1 MTFLLGQA
9 APHFGIGLAGNR
21 QLGSRLNPATMF
33 FRNAILPALLFGLR
47 LGALGQAEPPPSAW
61 FAIRV
66 VDAETGRGVPLVEL
80 ETVNHLR
87 FCTDSNGTVAFREP
101 GLMNRQIFF
110 HVRSHGYEYP
120 KDGFGYRG
128 VRLKTAPGTEA
139 VLKIKRLNIAERLYR
154 VTGAGIYRDSRLL
167 GRSAPIEQ
175 PLLNGMVFGSDSVV
189 TAIYR
194 GKLHWFWGDT
204 NRPSYPLGNFHVP
217 FATSQLPGKGGL
229 DPALGI
235 NLTYALGKNGFARE
249 AAKMPG
255 KGPTWIDGLV
265 VLPDENRQS
274 RLLAQYVKIKPPLAV
289 YERGVVQFD
298 DDRQLFAH
306 HVKFSEDAS
315 LYPHGHPFLNRAAD
329 GQEYVYFA
337 GGMPLVRVRAS
348 LASYLDPSQYETY
361 TCLPAGPGSN
371 VQRNP
376 DGSLKFEWRGEQPKL
391 DLQQVNKLI
400 ADKRIN
406 AGESPVHLID
416 IETGKPVLT
425 QHGSVYWNDHRQRW
439 VMVISQSFGS
449 SMLGEIWFAEA
460 ARPEGPWAYARK
472 IVTHD
477 DYSFYNPK
485 QHPYFAKDGGRTL
498 FFEATYTSTFSG
510 NKHPTPL
517 YDYNQIM
524 YRLQLDDPRLNLP
537 VPVYERPGDAG
548 STWSTVR
555 HGNAAPRFFAL
566 PKPAEGTVPI
576 GWDEK
581 TGRLVR
587 LAKAADALFHA
598 AADPAALGRD
608 YLVPLH
614 EWTHANQAQTIYSHD
629 GSPPSDGKWQRS
641 EEPLCHVWPL
651 PRSISP

>member
-1 MTFLLGQA
+1 
-9 APHFGIGLAGNR
+9 
-21 QLGSRLNPATMF
+21 MF
-33 FRNAILPALLFGLR
+33 FRHAILPALL
-47 LGALGQAEPPPSAW
+47 LGPQLCTLGQAEPPPSAL

-87 FCTDSNGTVAFREP
+87 FYTDSNGTVAFREP
-101 GLMNRQIFF
+101 GLMGRQIFF

-120 KDGFGYRG
+120 KDSFGYRG
-128 VRLKTAPGTEA
+128 VRLKTTPGTEA
-139 VLKIKRLNIAERLYR
+139 VLKLKRLNIAERLYR
-154 VTGAGIYRDSRLL
+154 VTGAGIYRDNRLL

-189 TAIYR
+189 TAVYR

-217 FATSQLPGKGGL
+217 FATSLLPGQGGL
-229 DPALGI
+229 DPGLGV
-235 NLTYALGKNGFARE
+235 NLTYAVGKNGFAKE

-265 VLPDENRQS
+265 VLPDKNQRP
-274 RLLAQYVKIKPPLAV
+274 RLLAQYVKIKSPLTV
-289 YERGVVQFD
+289 YERGVVQFND
-298 DDRQLFAH
+298 ERQQFGHRAT
-306 HVKFSEDAS
+306 FSKAVP
-315 LYPHGHPFLNRAAD
+315 LYPHGHPFLHRAAD

-361 TCLPAGPGSN
+361 TFLPAGSGSD

-376 DGSLKFEWRGEQPKL
+376 DGSLKFEWRGGQPKL
-391 DLQQVNKLI
+391 DLKQVNKLI
-400 ADKRIN
+400 AEKRIR

-425 QHGSVYWNDHRQRW
+425 QQGSVYWNDHRQRW
-439 VMVISQSFGS
+439 VMIISQSFGS

-460 ARPEGPWAYARK
+460 SRPEGPWVYARK

-517 YDYNQIM
+517 YDYNQVM
-524 YRLQLDDPRLNLP
+524 YRLELDDPRLNLP

-581 TGRLVR
+581 TGRLVG

-598 AADPAALGRD
+598 AADPAALGMD
-608 YLVPLH
+608 YLLPLH
-614 EWTHANQAQTIYSHD
+614 EWTRANEAQTIYSHD
-629 GSPPSDGKWQRS
+629 DNPPSNGKWKRS
-641 EEPLCHVWPL
+641 VEPLCHVWPL
-651 PRSISP
+651 PRLISP

>member
-1 MTFLLGQA
+1 
-9 APHFGIGLAGNR
+9 
-21 QLGSRLNPATMF
+21 MF
-33 FRNAILPALLFGLR
+33 FRHAILPALLLGLQ
-47 LGALGQAEPPPSAW
+47 LCALGQAELPPSAL

-87 FCTDSNGTVAFREP
+87 FYTDSNGTVAFREP
-101 GLMNRQIFF
+101 GLMGRQIFF

-120 KDGFGYRG
+120 KDSFGYRG
-128 VRLKTAPGTEA
+128 VRLKTTPGTEA
-139 VLKIKRLNIAERLYR
+139 VLKLKRLNIAERLYR
-154 VTGAGIYRDSRLL
+154 VTGAGIYRDNRLL

-189 TAIYR
+189 TAVYR

-217 FATSQLPGKGGL
+217 FATSLLPGQGGL
-229 DPALGI
+229 DPGLGV
-235 NLTYALGKNGFARE
+235 NLTYAVGKNGFAKE

-265 VLPDENRQS
+265 VLPDKNQRP
-274 RLLAQYVKIKPPLAV
+274 RLLAQYVKIKSPLTV
-289 YERGVVQFD
+289 YERGVVQFND
-298 DDRQLFAH
+298 ERQQFGHRAT
-306 HVKFSEDAS
+306 FSKAVP
-315 LYPHGHPFLNRAAD
+315 LYPHGHPFLHRAAD

-361 TCLPAGPGSN
+361 TFLPAGSGSD

-376 DGSLKFEWRGEQPKL
+376 DGSLKFEWRGGQPKL
-391 DLQQVNKLI
+391 DLKQVNKLI
-400 ADKRIN
+400 AEKRIR

-439 VMVISQSFGS
+439 VMIISQSFGS

-460 ARPEGPWAYARK
+460 SRPEGPWVYARK
-472 IVTHD
+472 IVTHN

-524 YRLQLDDPRLNLP
+524 YRLELDDPRLNLP

-566 PKPAEGTVPI
+566 PKPAEGTIPI

-614 EWTHANQAQTIYSHD
+614 GWTRANQAQTIYSHD
-629 GSPPSDGKWQRS
+629 DRPPSDEKWQRS
-641 EEPLCHVWPL
+641 KEPLCHVWPL

>member
-1 MTFLLGQA
+1 
-9 APHFGIGLAGNR
+9 
-21 QLGSRLNPATMF
+21 MF
-33 FRNAILPALLFGLR
+33 FRHAILPALLLGLQ
-47 LGALGQAEPPPSAW
+47 LCALGQAELPPSAL

-87 FCTDSNGTVAFREP
+87 FYTDSNGTVAFREP
-101 GLMNRQIFF
+101 GLMGRQIFF

-120 KDGFGYRG
+120 KDSFGYRG
-128 VRLKTAPGTEA
+128 VRLKTTPGTEA
-139 VLKIKRLNIAERLYR
+139 VLKLKRLNIAERLYR
-154 VTGAGIYRDSRLL
+154 VTGAGIYRDNRLL

-189 TAIYR
+189 TAVYR

-217 FATSQLPGKGGL
+217 FATSLLPGQGGL
-229 DPALGI
+229 DPGLGV
-235 NLTYALGKNGFARE
+235 NLTYAVGKNGFAKE

-265 VLPDENRQS
+265 VLPDKNQRP
-274 RLLAQYVKIKPPLAV
+274 RLLAQYVKIKSPLTV
-289 YERGVVQFD
+289 YERGVVQFND
-298 DDRQLFAH
+298 ERQQFGHRAT
-306 HVKFSEDAS
+306 FSKAVP
-315 LYPHGHPFLNRAAD
+315 LYPHGHPFLHRAAD

-361 TCLPAGPGSN
+361 TFLPAGSGSD

-376 DGSLKFEWRGEQPKL
+376 DGSLKFEWRGGQPKL
-391 DLQQVNKLI
+391 DLKQVNKLI
-400 ADKRIN
+400 AEKRIR

-425 QHGSVYWNDHRQRW
+425 QQGSVYWNDHRQRW
-439 VMVISQSFGS
+439 VMIISQSFGS

-460 ARPEGPWAYARK
+460 SRPEGPWVYARK
-472 IVTHD
+472 IVTHN

-524 YRLQLDDPRLNLP
+524 YRLELDDPRLNLP

-614 EWTHANQAQTIYSHD
+614 GWTRANQAQTIYSHD
-629 GSPPSDGKWQRS
+629 DRPPSDEKWQRS
-641 EEPLCHVWPL
+641 KEPLCHVWPL

>member
-1 MTFLLGQA
+1 MPTRLSILSALLLG
-9 APHFGIGLAGNR
+9 L
-21 QLGSRLNPATMF
+21 QLC
-33 FRNAILPALLFGLR
+33 
-47 LGALGQAEPPPSAW
+47 ALGQAEPPPPSAL

-87 FCTDSNGTVAFREP
+87 FYTDSNGTVAFREP
-101 GLMNRQIFF
+101 GLMDRQIFF

-120 KDGFGYRG
+120 KDDFGYRG
-128 VRLKTAPGTEA
+128 VRLKTTPGTEA
-139 VLKIKRLNIAERLYR
+139 VLKLKRLNIAERLYR

-167 GRSAPIEQ
+167 GRSVPIEQ

-189 TAIYR
+189 TAVYR
-194 GKLHWFWGDT
+194 GRLHWFWGDT

-217 FATSQLPGKGGL
+217 FASSLLPGQGGL
-229 DPALGI
+229 DPGLGV
-235 NLTYALGKNGFARE
+235 NLTYAVGENGFAKE

-274 RLLAQYVKIKPPLAV
+274 RLLAQYVKIKAPLAV
-289 YERGVVQFD
+289 YERGLVQFD
-298 DDRQLFAH
+298 DERQQFGHRATFP
-306 HVKFSEDAS
+306 KDAP

-329 GQEYVYFA
+329 GREYVYFA

-361 TCLPAGPGSN
+361 TFLPAGSGSD

-376 DGSLKFEWRGEQPKL
+376 GGSLKFEWRGGQPKL
-391 DLQQVNKLI
+391 DLKQVNKLI
-400 ADKRIN
+400 AEKRIR
-406 AGESPVHLID
+406 AVD

-472 IVTHD
+472 IVTHN

-498 FFEATYTSTFSG
+498 FFESTYTSSFSG

-537 VPVYERPGDAG
+537 VPVYERPGDAE
-548 STWSTVR
+548 STWSMVR
-555 HGNAAPRFFAL
+555 HGAAAPHFFAL

-576 GWDEK
+576 GWDDA

-587 LAKAADALFHA
+587 LATAADVLFHA
-598 AADPAALGRD
+598 VADPAALGQN

-614 EWTHANQAQTIYSHD
+614 EWTRTSQGQTVYSY
-629 GSPPSDGKWQRS
+629 GTKPPTRGNWQRS
-641 EEPLCHVWPL
+641 AKPLGHVWPL
-651 PRSISP
+651 PAELKITE

>member
-1 MTFLLGQA
+1 
-9 APHFGIGLAGNR
+9 
-21 QLGSRLNPATMF
+21 MF
-33 FRNAILPALLFGLR
+33 FRHAILPALLLGLQ
-47 LGALGQAEPPPSAW
+47 LCALGQAELPPSAL

-87 FCTDSNGTVAFREP
+87 FYTDSNGTVAFREP
-101 GLMNRQIFF
+101 GLMGRQIFF

-120 KDGFGYRG
+120 KDSFGYRG
-128 VRLKTAPGTEA
+128 VRLKTTPGTEA
-139 VLKIKRLNIAERLYR
+139 VLKLKRLNIAERLYR
-154 VTGAGIYRDSRLL
+154 VTGAGIYRDNRLL

-189 TAIYR
+189 TAVYR

-217 FATSQLPGKGGL
+217 FATSLLPGQGGL
-229 DPALGI
+229 DPGLGV
-235 NLTYALGKNGFARE
+235 NLTYAVGKNGFAKE

-265 VLPDENRQS
+265 VLPDKNQRP
-274 RLLAQYVKIKPPLAV
+274 RLLAQYVKIKSPLTV
-289 YERGVVQFD
+289 YERGVVQFND
-298 DDRQLFAH
+298 ERQQFGHRATFPKD
-306 HVKFSEDAS
+306 VP
-315 LYPHGHPFLNRAAD
+315 LYPHGHPFLHRAAD

-361 TCLPAGPGSN
+361 TFLPAGSGSD

-376 DGSLKFEWRGEQPKL
+376 DGSLKFEWRGGQPKL
-391 DLQQVNKLI
+391 DLKQVNKLI
-400 ADKRIN
+400 AEKRIR

-439 VMVISQSFGS
+439 VMIISQSFGS

-460 ARPEGPWAYARK
+460 SRPEGPWVYARK

-517 YDYNQIM
+517 YDYNQVM
-524 YRLQLDDPRLNLP
+524 YRLELDDPRLNLP

-614 EWTHANQAQTIYSHD
+614 GWTRANQAQTIYSHD
-629 GSPPSDGKWQRS
+629 DRPPSDEKWQRS
-641 EEPLCHVWPL
+641 KEPLCHVWPL

>member
-1 MTFLLGQA
+1 
-9 APHFGIGLAGNR
+9 
-21 QLGSRLNPATMF
+21 MF
-33 FRNAILPALLFGLR
+33 FRHAILPALLLGLQ
-47 LGALGQAEPPPSAW
+47 LCALGQAEPPPSAL

-87 FCTDSNGTVAFREP
+87 FYTDSNGTVAFREP
-101 GLMNRQIFF
+101 GLMGRQIFF

-120 KDGFGYRG
+120 KDSFGYRG
-128 VRLKTAPGTEA
+128 VRLKTTPGTEA
-139 VLKIKRLNIAERLYR
+139 VLKLKRLNIAERLYR
-154 VTGAGIYRDSRLL
+154 VTGAGIYRDNRLL

-189 TAIYR
+189 TAVYR

-217 FATSQLPGKGGL
+217 FATSLLPGQGGL
-229 DPALGI
+229 DPGLGV
-235 NLTYALGKNGFARE
+235 NLTYAVGKNGFAKE

-265 VLPDENRQS
+265 VLPDKNQRP
-274 RLLAQYVKIKPPLAV
+274 RLLAQYVKIKSPLTV
-289 YERGVVQFD
+289 YERGVVQFND
-298 DDRQLFAH
+298 ERQQFGHRATFPKA
-306 HVKFSEDAS
+306 VP
-315 LYPHGHPFLNRAAD
+315 LYPHGHPFLHRAAD

-361 TCLPAGPGSN
+361 TFLPAGSGSD

-376 DGSLKFEWRGEQPKL
+376 DGSLKFEWRGGQPKL
-391 DLQQVNKLI
+391 DLKQVNKLI
-400 ADKRIN
+400 AEKRIR

-425 QHGSVYWNDHRQRW
+425 QQGSVYWNDHRQRW
-439 VMVISQSFGS
+439 VMIISQSFGS

-460 ARPEGPWAYARK
+460 SRPEGPWVYARK

-517 YDYNQIM
+517 YDYNQVM
-524 YRLQLDDPRLNLP
+524 YRLELDDPRLNLP

-566 PKPAEGTVPI
+566 PKPAEGTIPI

-614 EWTHANQAQTIYSHD
+614 GWTRANQAQTIYSHD
-629 GSPPSDGKWQRS
+629 DRPPSDEKWQRS
-641 EEPLCHVWPL
+641 KEPLCHVWPL

>member
-1 MTFLLGQA
+1 MLSR
-9 APHFGIGLAGNR
+9 HFI
-21 QLGSRLNPATMF
+21 F
-33 FRNAILPALLFGLR
+33 PALLIGLR

-66 VDAETGRGVPLVEL
+66 VDEETGRGIPLVEL

-87 FCTDSNGTVAFREP
+87 FYTDSNGTAAFHEP
-101 GLMNRQIFF
+101 GLMERQIFF
-110 HVRSHGYEYP
+110 HVHSHGYEYP
-120 KDGFGYRG
+120 KDDFGYRG
-128 VRLKTAPGTEA
+128 VRLKTIPGSEA
-139 VLKIKRLNIAERLYR
+139 VLKLKRLNIAERLYR

-167 GRSAPIEQ
+167 GRSAPIKR
-175 PLLNGMVFGSDSVV
+175 PLLNGLVFGSDSVV
-189 TAIYR
+189 TAVYR

-217 FATSQLPGKGGL
+217 FATSLLPGGGGL
-229 DPALGI
+229 DPGLGV
-235 NLTYALGKNGFARE
+235 NLTYAVGQNGFAKE
-249 AAKMPG
+249 TAKMSG

-274 RLLAQYVKIKPPLAV
+274 RLLAQYVKIKAPLAV

-298 DDRQLFAH
+298 DERQQFGHRAMFP
-306 HVKFSEDAS
+306 KDAP
-315 LYPHGHPFLNRAAD
+315 LYPHGHPFLHRAGD
-329 GQEYVYFA
+329 GHEYVYFA
-337 GGMPLVRVRAS
+337 GGMPLVRVRANV
-348 LASYLDPSQYETY
+348 AGYLDPTQYETY
-361 TCLPAGPGSN
+361 TFLQPGTGSG

-376 DGSLKFEWRGEQPKL
+376 DGSLKFEWRAGQPKM
-391 DLQQVNKLI
+391 DHKQVNKLI
-400 ADKRIN
+400 ADKKIT

-460 ARPEGPWAYARK
+460 ARPEGPWFYARK

-517 YDYNQIM
+517 YDYNQVM

-537 VPVYERPGDAG
+537 VPVYERPGDTG
-548 STWSTVR
+548 STWSTLR
-555 HGNAAPRFFAL
+555 HGNALPQFFGL
-566 PKPAEGTVPI
+566 PKSANGMVAI
-576 GWDEK
+576 GRDEK

-587 LAKAADALFHA
+587 LVKGTDALFHA
-598 AADPAALGRD
+598 AADPVVLGQN
-608 YLVPLH
+608 YLLPLH
-614 EWTHANQAQTIYSHD
+614 EWTRVDQGKTIYFY
-629 GSPPSDGKWQRS
+629 GIEPPAKRKWQRS
-641 EEPLCHVWPL
+641 AEPLGHVWPL
-651 PRSISP
+651 RRSISP

>member
-1 MTFLLGQA
+1 MLSR
-9 APHFGIGLAGNR
+9 HFI
-21 QLGSRLNPATMF
+21 F
-33 FRNAILPALLFGLR
+33 PALLIGLR

-66 VDAETGRGVPLVEL
+66 VDEETGRGIPLVEF

-87 FCTDSNGTVAFREP
+87 FYTDSNGTAAFHEP
-101 GLMNRQIFF
+101 GLMERQIFF
-110 HVRSHGYEYP
+110 HVHSHGYEYP
-120 KDGFGYRG
+120 KDDFGYRG
-128 VRLKTAPGTEA
+128 VRLKTTPGSEA
-139 VLKIKRLNIAERLYR
+139 VLKLKRLNIAERLYR

-167 GRSAPIEQ
+167 GRSAPIKR
-175 PLLNGMVFGSDSVV
+175 PLLNGLVFGSDSVV
-189 TAIYR
+189 TAVYR

-217 FATSQLPGKGGL
+217 FATSLLPGGGGL
-229 DPALGI
+229 DPGLGV
-235 NLTYALGKNGFARE
+235 NLTYAVGQNGFAKE
-249 AAKMPG
+249 TAKMPG

-274 RLLAQYVKIKPPLAV
+274 RLLAQYVKIKAPLAV

-298 DDRQLFAH
+298 DERQQFGHRAMFP
-306 HVKFSEDAS
+306 KDAP
-315 LYPHGHPFLNRAAD
+315 LYPHGHPFLHRAGD
-329 GQEYVYFA
+329 GHEYVYFA
-337 GGMPLVRVRAS
+337 GGMPLVRVRANV
-348 LASYLDPSQYETY
+348 AGYLDPTQYETY
-361 TCLPAGPGSN
+361 TFLQPGTGSG

-376 DGSLKFEWRGEQPKL
+376 DGSLKFEWRAGQPKM
-391 DLQQVNKLI
+391 DHKQVNKLI
-400 ADKRIN
+400 ADKKIT

-460 ARPEGPWAYARK
+460 ARPEGPWFYARK

-517 YDYNQIM
+517 YDYNQVM

-537 VPVYERPGDAG
+537 VPVYERPGDTG
-548 STWSTVR
+548 STWSTLR
-555 HGNAAPRFFAL
+555 HGNALPQFFGL
-566 PKPAEGTVPI
+566 PKSANGMVAI
-576 GWDEK
+576 GREEK

-587 LAKAADALFHA
+587 SVKGTDALFHA
-598 AADPAALGRD
+598 AADPVVLGQN
-608 YLVPLH
+608 YLLPLH
-614 EWTHANQAQTIYSHD
+614 EWTRVDQGKTIYFY
-629 GSPPSDGKWQRS
+629 GIEPPAKRKWQRS
-641 EEPLCHVWPL
+641 AEPLGHVWPL
-651 PRSISP
+651 RRSISP

>member
-1 MTFLLGQA
+1 
-9 APHFGIGLAGNR
+9 
-21 QLGSRLNPATMF
+21 MF
-33 FRNAILPALLFGLR
+33 FRHAILPALLLGLQ
-47 LGALGQAEPPPSAW
+47 LCALGQAELPPSAL

-87 FCTDSNGTVAFREP
+87 FYTDSNGTVAFREP
-101 GLMNRQIFF
+101 GLMGRQIFF

-120 KDGFGYRG
+120 KDSFGYRG
-128 VRLKTAPGTEA
+128 VRLKTTPGTEA
-139 VLKIKRLNIAERLYR
+139 VLKLKRLNIAERLYR
-154 VTGAGIYRDSRLL
+154 VTGAGIYRDNRLL

-189 TAIYR
+189 TAVYR

-217 FATSQLPGKGGL
+217 FATSLLPGQGGL
-229 DPALGI
+229 DPGLGV
-235 NLTYALGKNGFARE
+235 NLTYAVGKNGFAKE

-265 VLPDENRQS
+265 VLPDKNQRP
-274 RLLAQYVKIKPPLAV
+274 RLLAQYVKIKSPLTV
-289 YERGVVQFD
+289 YERGVVQFND
-298 DDRQLFAH
+298 ERQQFGHRATFPKD
-306 HVKFSEDAS
+306 VP
-315 LYPHGHPFLNRAAD
+315 LYPHGHPFLHRAAD

-361 TCLPAGPGSN
+361 TFLPAGSGSD

-376 DGSLKFEWRGEQPKL
+376 DGSLKFEWRGGQPKL
-391 DLQQVNKLI
+391 DLKQVNKLI
-400 ADKRIN
+400 AEKRIR

-425 QHGSVYWNDHRQRW
+425 QQGSVYWNDHRQRW
-439 VMVISQSFGS
+439 VMIISQSFGS

-460 ARPEGPWAYARK
+460 SRPEGPWVYARK
-472 IVTHD
+472 IVTHN

-517 YDYNQIM
+517 YDYNQVM
-524 YRLQLDDPRLNLP
+524 YRLELDDPRLNLP

-581 TGRLVR
+581 TGRLVG

-598 AADPAALGRD
+598 AADPAALGMD
-608 YLVPLH
+608 YLLPLH
-614 EWTHANQAQTIYSHD
+614 EWTRANQAQTIYSHD
-629 GSPPSDGKWQRS
+629 GSPPSNGKWKRS

>member
-1 MTFLLGQA
+1 
-9 APHFGIGLAGNR
+9 
-21 QLGSRLNPATMF
+21 MF
-33 FRNAILPALLFGLR
+33 FRHAILPALLLGLQ
-47 LGALGQAEPPPSAW
+47 LCALGQAELPPSAL

-87 FCTDSNGTVAFREP
+87 FYTDSNGTVAFREP
-101 GLMNRQIFF
+101 GLMGRQIFF

-120 KDGFGYRG
+120 KDSFGYRG
-128 VRLKTAPGTEA
+128 VRLKTTPGTEA
-139 VLKIKRLNIAERLYR
+139 VLKLKRLNIAERLYR
-154 VTGAGIYRDSRLL
+154 VTGAGIYRDNRLL

-189 TAIYR
+189 TAVYR

-217 FATSQLPGKGGL
+217 FATSLLPGQGGL
-229 DPALGI
+229 DPGLGV
-235 NLTYALGKNGFARE
+235 NLTYAVGKNGFAKE

-265 VLPDENRQS
+265 VLPDKNQRP
-274 RLLAQYVKIKPPLAV
+274 RLLAQYVKIKSPLTV
-289 YERGVVQFD
+289 YERGVVQFND
-298 DDRQLFAH
+298 ERQQFGHRAT
-306 HVKFSEDAS
+306 FSKAVP
-315 LYPHGHPFLNRAAD
+315 LYPHGHPFLHRAAD

-361 TCLPAGPGSN
+361 TFLPAGSGSD

-376 DGSLKFEWRGEQPKL
+376 DGSLKFEWRGGQPKL
-391 DLQQVNKLI
+391 DLKQVNKLI
-400 ADKRIN
+400 AEKRIR

-425 QHGSVYWNDHRQRW
+425 QQGSVYWNDHRQRW
-439 VMVISQSFGS
+439 VMIISQSFGS

-460 ARPEGPWAYARK
+460 SRPEGPWVYARK

-517 YDYNQIM
+517 YDYNQVM

-614 EWTHANQAQTIYSHD
+614 GWTRANQAQTIYSHD
-629 GSPPSDGKWQRS
+629 DRPPSDEKWQRS
-641 EEPLCHVWPL
+641 KEPLCHVWPL

>member
-1 MTFLLGQA
+1 MPTRLSILSALLLG
-9 APHFGIGLAGNR
+9 L
-21 QLGSRLNPATMF
+21 QLC
-33 FRNAILPALLFGLR
+33 
-47 LGALGQAEPPPSAW
+47 ALGQTTQSSSSGW

-87 FCTDSNGTVAFREP
+87 FYTDSNGTVAFREP
-101 GLMNRQIFF
+101 GLMGRQIFF

-120 KDGFGYRG
+120 KDSFGYRG
-128 VRLKTAPGTEA
+128 VRLKTTPGTEA
-139 VLKIKRLNIAERLYR
+139 VLKLNRLNIAERLYR

-189 TAIYR
+189 TAVYR

-217 FATSQLPGKGGL
+217 FATSLLPGQGGL
-229 DPALGI
+229 DPGLGV
-235 NLTYALGKNGFARE
+235 NLTYAVGKNGFAKE

-265 VLPDENRQS
+265 VLTDKNQRP
-274 RLLAQYVKIKPPLAV
+274 RLLAQYVKIKSPLTV
-289 YERGVVQFD
+289 YERGLVQFD
-298 DDRQLFAH
+298 DERQQFGHRATFPKA
-306 HVKFSEDAS
+306 VP
-315 LYPHGHPFLNRAAD
+315 LYPHGHPFLHRAAD
-329 GQEYVYFA
+329 GREYVYFA

-361 TCLPAGPGSN
+361 TFLPAGSGSD

-376 DGSLKFEWRGEQPKL
+376 DGSLKFEWCGGQPKL
-391 DLQQVNKLI
+391 DLKRVNKLI
-400 ADKRIN
+400 AEKRIR

-425 QHGSVYWNDHRQRW
+425 QHGSVYWNEHRQRW
-439 VMVISQSFGS
+439 VMIISQSFGS

-460 ARPEGPWAYARK
+460 SRPEGPWFYARK

-485 QHPYFAKDGGRTL
+485 QHPYFAKDAGRTL

-517 YDYNQIM
+517 YDYNQVM
-524 YRLQLDDPRLNLP
+524 YRLELDDPRLNLP

-555 HGNAAPRFFAL
+555 HGNGAYRFFAL
-566 PKPAEGTVPI
+566 PKPAEGTIPI

-581 TGRLVR
+581 TGLLVGMV
-587 LAKAADALFHA
+587 KAADALFHA
-598 AADPAALGRD
+598 AADPAALGMD
-608 YLVPLH
+608 YLLPLH
-614 EWTHANQAQTIYSHD
+614 EWTRANEAQTIYSHD
-629 GSPPSDGKWQRS
+629 DNPPSNGKWKRS
-641 EEPLCHVWPL
+641 VEPLCHVWPL
-651 PRSISP
+651 PRLISP

>member
-1 MTFLLGQA
+1 
-9 APHFGIGLAGNR
+9 
-21 QLGSRLNPATMF
+21 MF
-33 FRNAILPALLFGLR
+33 FRHAILPALLLGLQ
-47 LGALGQAEPPPSAW
+47 LCALGQAELPPSAL

-87 FCTDSNGTVAFREP
+87 FYTDSNGTVAFREP
-101 GLMNRQIFF
+101 GLMGRQIFF

-120 KDGFGYRG
+120 KDSFGYRG
-128 VRLKTAPGTEA
+128 VRLKTTPGTEA
-139 VLKIKRLNIAERLYR
+139 VLKLKRLNIAERLYR
-154 VTGAGIYRDSRLL
+154 VTGAGIYRDNRLL

-189 TAIYR
+189 TAVYR

-217 FATSQLPGKGGL
+217 FATSLLPGQGGL
-229 DPALGI
+229 DPGLGV
-235 NLTYALGKNGFARE
+235 NLTYAVGKNGFAKE

-265 VLPDENRQS
+265 VLPDKNQRP
-274 RLLAQYVKIKPPLAV
+274 RLLAQYVKIKSPLTV
-289 YERGVVQFD
+289 YERGVVQFND
-298 DDRQLFAH
+298 ERQQFGHRATFP
-306 HVKFSEDAS
+306 KDAP
-315 LYPHGHPFLNRAAD
+315 LYPHGHPFLHRAAD

-348 LASYLDPSQYETY
+348 LVSYLDPSQYETY
-361 TCLPAGPGSN
+361 TFLPAGSGSD

-376 DGSLKFEWRGEQPKL
+376 DGSLKFEWRGGQPKL
-391 DLQQVNKLI
+391 DLKQVNKLI
-400 ADKRIN
+400 AEKRIR

-425 QHGSVYWNDHRQRW
+425 QQGSVYWNDHRQRW
-439 VMVISQSFGS
+439 VMIISQSFGS

-460 ARPEGPWAYARK
+460 SRPEGPWVYARK
-472 IVTHD
+472 IVTHN

-566 PKPAEGTVPI
+566 LKPAEGTIPI

-587 LAKAADALFHA
+587 LAKAGDALFHA

-614 EWTHANQAQTIYSHD
+614 GWTRANQAQTIYSHD
-629 GSPPSDGKWQRS
+629 DRPPSDEKWQRS
-641 EEPLCHVWPL
+641 KEPLCHVWPL

>member
-1 MTFLLGQA
+1 
-9 APHFGIGLAGNR
+9 
-21 QLGSRLNPATMF
+21 MF
-33 FRNAILPALLFGLR
+33 FRHAILPALLLGLQ
-47 LGALGQAEPPPSAW
+47 LCALGQAELPPSAL

-87 FCTDSNGTVAFREP
+87 FYTDSNGTVAFREP
-101 GLMNRQIFF
+101 GLMGRQIFF

-120 KDGFGYRG
+120 KDSFGYRG
-128 VRLKTAPGTEA
+128 VRLKTTPGTEA
-139 VLKIKRLNIAERLYR
+139 VLKLKRLNIAERLYR

-167 GRSAPIEQ
+167 GRSAPIKQ
-175 PLLNGMVFGSDSVV
+175 PLLNGSVFGSDSVV

-217 FATSQLPGKGGL
+217 FATSLLPGVGGL
-229 DPALGI
+229 DPGLGV
-235 NLTYALGKNGFARE
+235 NLTYAVGENGFAKE
-249 AAKMPG
+249 AARMPG

-265 VLPDENRQS
+265 VLPDKNRQPC
-274 RLLAQYVKIKPPLAV
+274 LLAQYVKIKAPLTV

-298 DDRQLFAH
+298 DERQQFGHRAMFP
-306 HVKFSEDAS
+306 KDAP
-315 LYPHGHPFLNRAAD
+315 LYPHGHPFLYRAD
-329 GQEYVYFA
+329 DRLEYVYFA
-337 GGMPLVRVRAS
+337 GGMPLVRVRANVVG
-348 LASYLDPSQYETY
+348 YLDPSRYETY
-361 TCLPAGPGSN
+361 TFLQPGTGSG

-376 DGSLKFEWRGEQPKL
+376 DGSLKFEWRAGQPKL
-391 DLQQVNKLI
+391 DHKQVNKLI
-400 ADKRIN
+400 ADKKIT

-425 QHGSVYWNDHRQRW
+425 QQGSVYWNDHRQRW

-517 YDYNQIM
+517 YDYNQVM
-524 YRLQLDDPRLNLP
+524 YRLQLNDPRLNLP
-537 VPVYERPGDAG
+537 VPVYEQLGDTG
-548 STWSTVR
+548 STWSTLR
-555 HGNAAPRFFAL
+555 YGNAVPRFFAL
-566 PKPAEGTVPI
+566 PKSANGMVAI
-576 GWDEK
+576 GREKK

-587 LAKAADALFHA
+587 LVKGTDALFHA
-598 AADPAALGRD
+598 ATDPAALGQD
-608 YLVPLH
+608 YLLPLH
-614 EWTHANQAQTIYSHD
+614 EWTRVDQGRTIYAY
-629 GSPPSDGKWQRS
+629 GTKPPANGNWQRS
-641 EEPLCHVWPL
+641 STPLGHVWPL
-651 PRSISP
+651 PGELKIDE

>member
-1 MTFLLGQA
+1 MPTRLSILSALLLG
-9 APHFGIGLAGNR
+9 L
-21 QLGSRLNPATMF
+21 QLC
-33 FRNAILPALLFGLR
+33 
-47 LGALGQAEPPPSAW
+47 ALGQTTQSSSSGW

-87 FCTDSNGTVAFREP
+87 FYTDSNGTVAFREP
-101 GLMNRQIFF
+101 GLMGRQIFF

-120 KDGFGYRG
+120 KDSFGYRG
-128 VRLKTAPGTEA
+128 VRLKTTPGTEA
-139 VLKIKRLNIAERLYR
+139 VLKLNRLNIAERLYR

-189 TAIYR
+189 TAVYR

-217 FATSQLPGKGGL
+217 FATSLLPGQGGL
-229 DPALGI
+229 DPGLGV
-235 NLTYALGKNGFARE
+235 NLTYAVGKNGFAKE

-265 VLPDENRQS
+265 VLPDKNQRP
-274 RLLAQYVKIKPPLAV
+274 RLLAQYVKIKSPLTV
-289 YERGVVQFD
+289 YERGLVQFD
-298 DDRQLFAH
+298 DERQQFGHRSTFPKA
-306 HVKFSEDAS
+306 VP
-315 LYPHGHPFLNRAAD
+315 LYPHGHPFLHRAAD
-329 GQEYVYFA
+329 GREYVYFA

-361 TCLPAGPGSN
+361 TFLPADSGSD

-376 DGSLKFEWRGEQPKL
+376 DGSLKFEWCGGQPKL
-391 DLQQVNKLI
+391 DLKRVNKLI
-400 ADKRIN
+400 AEKRIK

-425 QHGSVYWNDHRQRW
+425 QHGSVYWNEHRQRW
-439 VMVISQSFGS
+439 VMIISQSFGS

-460 ARPEGPWAYARK
+460 SRPEGPWFYARK

-517 YDYNQIM
+517 YDYNQVM
-524 YRLQLDDPRLNLP
+524 YRLELDDPRLNLP
-537 VPVYERPGDAG
+537 VPVYERPGDGG
-548 STWSTVR
+548 STWSTVG

-566 PKPAEGTVPI
+566 PKPAEGTIPI

-581 TGRLVR
+581 TGRLVGMV
-587 LAKAADALFHA
+587 KAADTLFHA
-598 AADPAALGRD
+598 AADPAALGMD
-608 YLVPLH
+608 YLLPLH
-614 EWTHANQAQTIYSHD
+614 EWTRANEAQTIYSHD
-629 GSPPSDGKWQRS
+629 DNPPSNGKWKRS
-641 EEPLCHVWPL
+641 VEPLCHVWPL
-651 PRSISP
+651 PRLISP

>member
-1 MTFLLGQA
+1 
-9 APHFGIGLAGNR
+9 
-21 QLGSRLNPATMF
+21 MF
-33 FRNAILPALLFGLR
+33 FRHAILPALLLGLQ
-47 LGALGQAEPPPSAW
+47 LCALGQAEPPPSAL

-87 FCTDSNGTVAFREP
+87 FYTDSNGTVAFREP
-101 GLMNRQIFF
+101 GLMGRQIFF

-120 KDGFGYRG
+120 KDSFGYRG
-128 VRLKTAPGTEA
+128 VRLKTTPGTEA
-139 VLKIKRLNIAERLYR
+139 VLKLKRLNIAERLYR
-154 VTGAGIYRDSRLL
+154 VTGAGIYRDNRLL

-189 TAIYR
+189 TAVYR

-217 FATSQLPGKGGL
+217 FATSLLPGQGGL
-229 DPALGI
+229 DPGLGV
-235 NLTYALGKNGFARE
+235 NLTYAVGKNGFAKE

-265 VLPDENRQS
+265 VLPDKNQRP
-274 RLLAQYVKIKPPLAV
+274 RLLAQYVKIKSPLTV
-289 YERGVVQFD
+289 YERGVVQFND
-298 DDRQLFAH
+298 ERQQFGHRAT
-306 HVKFSEDAS
+306 FSKAVP
-315 LYPHGHPFLNRAAD
+315 LYPHGHPFLHRAAD

-348 LASYLDPSQYETY
+348 LASYLDSSQYETY
-361 TCLPAGPGSN
+361 TFLPAGSGSD

-376 DGSLKFEWRGEQPKL
+376 DGSLKFEWRGGQPKL
-391 DLQQVNKLI
+391 DLKQVNKLI
-400 ADKRIN
+400 AEKRIR

-425 QHGSVYWNDHRQRW
+425 QQGSVYWNDHRQRW
-439 VMVISQSFGS
+439 VMIISQSFGS

-460 ARPEGPWAYARK
+460 SRPEGPWVYARK

-485 QHPYFAKDGGRTL
+485 QHPYFVKDGGRTL

-517 YDYNQIM
+517 YDYNQVM
-524 YRLQLDDPRLNLP
+524 YRLELDDPRLNLP

-566 PKPAEGTVPI
+566 LKPAVGTIPI

-598 AADPAALGRD
+598 AADPAALGMD
-608 YLVPLH
+608 YLLPLH
-614 EWTHANQAQTIYSHD
+614 EWTRANQAQTIYSHD
-629 GSPPSDGKWQRS
+629 GSPPSNGKWKRS

>member
-1 MTFLLGQA
+1 MPTRLSILSALLLG
-9 APHFGIGLAGNR
+9 L
-21 QLGSRLNPATMF
+21 QLC
-33 FRNAILPALLFGLR
+33 
-47 LGALGQAEPPPSAW
+47 ALGQAEPPPSAL

-87 FCTDSNGTVAFREP
+87 FYTDSNGTVAFREP
-101 GLMNRQIFF
+101 GLMDRQIVF

-120 KDGFGYRG
+120 KDSFGYSG
-128 VRLKTAPGTEA
+128 VRLKTTPGTEA
-139 VLKIKRLNIAERLYR
+139 VLKLKRLNIAERLYR

-167 GRSAPIEQ
+167 GRSASIER
-175 PLLNGMVFGSDSVV
+175 PLLNGAVFGSDSVV

-194 GKLHWFWGDT
+194 GSLHWFWGDT
-204 NRPSYPLGNFHVP
+204 DRPSYPLGNFHVP
-217 FATSQLPGKGGL
+217 FATSLLPGQGGL
-229 DPALGI
+229 DPGLGV
-235 NLTYALGKNGFARE
+235 NLTYAVGKNGFAKE
-249 AAKMPG
+249 AARMPG

-265 VLPDENRQS
+265 VLPNKNQRP
-274 RLLAQYVKIKPPLAV
+274 RLLAQYVKIKSPLTV

-298 DDRQLFAH
+298 DERQQ
-306 HVKFSEDAS
+306 FSHRATFS
-315 LYPHGHPFLNRAAD
+315 KAMPLYPHGHPFLHGAAD

-348 LASYLDPSQYETY
+348 LVSYLDPSQYETY
-361 TCLPAGPGSN
+361 TFLLAGSGSD

-376 DGSLKFEWRGEQPKL
+376 DGSLKFEWRKDQPKL
-391 DLQQVNKLI
+391 DLKQVNKLI
-400 ADKRIN
+400 AEKRIN
-406 AGESPVHLID
+406 TGESPIHLID

-460 ARPEGPWAYARK
+460 SRPEGPWVYARK

-485 QHPYFAKDGGRTL
+485 QHPYFVKDGGRTL

-524 YRLQLDDPRLNLP
+524 YRLELDDPRLNLP

-548 STWSTVR
+548 STWSTMR

-566 PKPAEGTVPI
+566 PKPAEGTIPI

-598 AADPAALGRD
+598 AAAPAALGMD
-608 YLVPLH
+608 YLLPLH
-614 EWTHANQAQTIYSHD
+614 EWTRANQAQTIYSHD
-629 GSPPSDGKWQRS
+629 GNPPSNGKWKRS
-641 EEPLCHVWPL
+641 VEPLCHVWPL
-651 PRSISP
+651 PRLISP

>member
-1 MTFLLGQA
+1 MPTRLSILSALLLG
-9 APHFGIGLAGNR
+9 L
-21 QLGSRLNPATMF
+21 QLC
-33 FRNAILPALLFGLR
+33 
-47 LGALGQAEPPPSAW
+47 ALGQTAQSSSSGW

-87 FCTDSNGTVAFREP
+87 FYTDSNGTVAFREP
-101 GLMNRQIFF
+101 GLMGRQIFF

-128 VRLKTAPGTEA
+128 VRLKSTPGTEA
-139 VLKIKRLNIAERLYR
+139 VLKLKRLNIAERLYR

-167 GRSAPIEQ
+167 GRSAPIER
-175 PLLNGMVFGSDSVV
+175 PLLNGAVFGSDSVV

-194 GKLHWFWGDT
+194 GSLHWFWGDT

-217 FATSQLPGKGGL
+217 FATSLLPGQGGL
-229 DPALGI
+229 DPGLGV
-235 NLTYALGKNGFARE
+235 NLTYALGKNGFAKE

-274 RLLAQYVKIKPPLAV
+274 RLLAQYVKIKSTLTV
-289 YERGVVQFD
+289 YERGLVQFND
-298 DDRQLFAH
+298 ERQQFGHRATFP
-306 HVKFSEDAS
+306 KEAP
-315 LYPHGHPFLNRAAD
+315 LYPHGHPFLHRAAD
-329 GQEYVYFA
+329 GREYVYFA

-348 LASYLDPSQYETY
+348 LASYLDLSQYETY
-361 TCLPAGPGSN
+361 TFLPAGSGSD

-376 DGSLKFEWRGEQPKL
+376 GGSLKFKWRGGQPKL
-391 DLQQVNKLI
+391 DHQQVNKLI
-400 ADKRIN
+400 AEKRIN

-425 QHGSVYWNDHRQRW
+425 QHGSVYWNYHRQRW

-460 ARPEGPWAYARK
+460 SRPEGPWVYARK

-598 AADPAALGRD
+598 AADPAALGMD
-608 YLVPLH
+608 YLLPLH
-614 EWTHANQAQTIYSHD
+614 EWTRANQAQTIYSHD
-629 GSPPSDGKWQRS
+629 GNPPSNGKWKRS
-641 EEPLCHVWPL
+641 VEALCHVWPL
-651 PRSISP
+651 PRLISP

>member
-1 MTFLLGQA
+1 
-9 APHFGIGLAGNR
+9 
-21 QLGSRLNPATMF
+21 MF
-33 FRNAILPALLFGLR
+33 FRHAILPALLLGLQ
-47 LGALGQAEPPPSAW
+47 LCALGQAEPPPSAL

-87 FCTDSNGTVAFREP
+87 FYTDSNGTVAFREP
-101 GLMNRQIFF
+101 GLMGRQIFF

-120 KDGFGYRG
+120 KDSFGYRG
-128 VRLKTAPGTEA
+128 VRLKTTPGTEA
-139 VLKIKRLNIAERLYR
+139 VLKLKRLNIAERLYR
-154 VTGAGIYRDSRLL
+154 VTGAGIYRDNRLL

-189 TAIYR
+189 TAVYR

-217 FATSQLPGKGGL
+217 FATSLLPGQGGL
-229 DPALGI
+229 DPGLGV
-235 NLTYALGKNGFARE
+235 NLTYAVGKNGFAKE

-265 VLPDENRQS
+265 VLPDKNQRP
-274 RLLAQYVKIKPPLAV
+274 RLLAQYVKIKSPLTV
-289 YERGVVQFD
+289 YERGVVQFND
-298 DDRQLFAH
+298 ERQQFGHRATFP
-306 HVKFSEDAS
+306 KDAP
-315 LYPHGHPFLNRAAD
+315 LYPHGHPFLHRAAD

-361 TCLPAGPGSN
+361 TFLPAGSGSD

-376 DGSLKFEWRGEQPKL
+376 DGSLKFEWRGGQPKL
-391 DLQQVNKLI
+391 DLKQVNKLI
-400 ADKRIN
+400 AEKRIR

-439 VMVISQSFGS
+439 VMIISQSFGS

-460 ARPEGPWAYARK
+460 SRPEGPWVYARK

-524 YRLQLDDPRLNLP
+524 YRLELDDPRLNLP

-566 PKPAEGTVPI
+566 PKPAEGTIPI

-581 TGRLVR
+581 TGRLVG

-614 EWTHANQAQTIYSHD
+614 GWTRANQAQTIYSHD
-629 GSPPSDGKWQRS
+629 DRPPSDEKWQRS
-641 EEPLCHVWPL
+641 KEPLCHVWPL

>member
-1 MTFLLGQA
+1 MPTRLSILSALLLG
-9 APHFGIGLAGNR
+9 L
-21 QLGSRLNPATMF
+21 QLC
-33 FRNAILPALLFGLR
+33 
-47 LGALGQAEPPPSAW
+47 ALGQAEPPPSAL

-66 VDAETGRGVPLVEL
+66 VDAETGRGVPMVEL

-87 FCTDSNGTVAFREP
+87 FYTDSSGTVAFREP
-101 GLMNRQIFF
+101 GLMDRQIFF

-120 KDGFGYRG
+120 KDSFGYSG
-128 VRLKTAPGTEA
+128 VRLKTTPGTEA
-139 VLKIKRLNIAERLYR
+139 VLKLKRINIAERLYR

-167 GRSAPIEQ
+167 GRSASIER

-189 TAIYR
+189 TAVYR

-217 FATSQLPGKGGL
+217 FATSLLPGQGGL
-229 DPALGI
+229 DPGLGV
-235 NLTYALGKNGFARE
+235 NLTYAVGENGFAKE

-265 VLPDENRQS
+265 VLPDKNQRP
-274 RLLAQYVKIKPPLAV
+274 RLLAQYVKIKSPLTV
-289 YERGVVQFD
+289 YERGLVQFD
-298 DDRQLFAH
+298 DERQQFGHRAT
-306 HVKFSEDAS
+306 FSKAVP
-315 LYPHGHPFLNRAAD
+315 LYPHGHPFLHRAAD
-329 GQEYVYFA
+329 GREYVYFA

-348 LASYLDPSQYETY
+348 LVSYLAPSQYETY
-361 TCLPAGPGSN
+361 TFLPAGSGSD

-376 DGSLKFEWRGEQPKL
+376 DGSLKFEWRGGQPKL
-391 DLQQVNKLI
+391 DLKQVNKLI
-400 ADKRIN
+400 AEKRIR

-472 IVTHD
+472 IVTHN

-498 FFEATYTSTFSG
+498 FFEATYTFSFSG

-537 VPVYERPGDAG
+537 VPVYERPGDAE
-548 STWSTVR
+548 STWSMVR
-555 HGNAAPRFFAL
+555 HGAAAPHFFAL
-566 PKPAEGTVPI
+566 PKPDEGTVPI
-576 GWDEK
+576 GWDDA

-587 LAKAADALFHA
+587 LATAADVLFHA
-598 AADPAALGRD
+598 AADPAALGQN

-614 EWTHANQAQTIYSHD
+614 EWTQTNQAQTVYTY
-629 GSPPSDGKWQRS
+629 GTKPPTRGNWQRS
-641 EEPLCHVWPL
+641 AKPLGHVWPVPAEL
-651 PRSISP
+651 KITE

>member
-1 MTFLLGQA
+1 
-9 APHFGIGLAGNR
+9 
-21 QLGSRLNPATMF
+21 MF
-33 FRNAILPALLFGLR
+33 FRHAILPALLLGLQ
-47 LGALGQAEPPPSAW
+47 LCALGQAELPPSAL

-87 FCTDSNGTVAFREP
+87 FYTDSNGTVAFREP
-101 GLMNRQIFF
+101 GLMGRQIFF

-120 KDGFGYRG
+120 KDSFGYRG
-128 VRLKTAPGTEA
+128 VRLKTTPGTEA
-139 VLKIKRLNIAERLYR
+139 VLKLKRLNIAVRLYR
-154 VTGAGIYRDSRLL
+154 VTGAGIYRDNRLL

-189 TAIYR
+189 TAVYR

-217 FATSQLPGKGGL
+217 FATSLLPGQGGL
-229 DPALGI
+229 DPGLGV
-235 NLTYALGKNGFARE
+235 NLTYAVGKNGFAKE

-265 VLPDENRQS
+265 VLPDKNQRP
-274 RLLAQYVKIKPPLAV
+274 RLLAQYVKIKSPLTV
-289 YERGVVQFD
+289 YERGVVQFND
-298 DDRQLFAH
+298 ERQQFGHRATFP
-306 HVKFSEDAS
+306 KDAP
-315 LYPHGHPFLNRAAD
+315 LYPHGHPFLNRGAD

-361 TCLPAGPGSN
+361 TFLPAGSGSD

-376 DGSLKFEWRGEQPKL
+376 DGSLKFEWRGGQPKL
-391 DLQQVNKLI
+391 DLKQVNKLI
-400 ADKRIN
+400 AEKRIR

-425 QHGSVYWNDHRQRW
+425 QQGSVYWNDHRQRW
-439 VMVISQSFGS
+439 VMIISQSFGS

-460 ARPEGPWAYARK
+460 SRPEGPWVYARN
-472 IVTHD
+472 IVTHN

-524 YRLQLDDPRLNLP
+524 YRLELDDPRLNLP

-566 PKPAEGTVPI
+566 PKPAEGTIPI

-614 EWTHANQAQTIYSHD
+614 GWTRANQAQTIYSHD
-629 GSPPSDGKWQRS
+629 DRPPSDEKWQRS
-641 EEPLCHVWPL
+641 KEPLCHVWPL
-651 PRSISP
+651 PQSISP

>member
-1 MTFLLGQA
+1 
-9 APHFGIGLAGNR
+9 
-21 QLGSRLNPATMF
+21 MF
-33 FRNAILPALLFGLR
+33 FRHAILPALLLGLQ
-47 LGALGQAEPPPSAW
+47 LCALGQAELPPSAL

-87 FCTDSNGTVAFREP
+87 FYTDSNGTVAFREP
-101 GLMNRQIFF
+101 GLMGRQIFF

-120 KDGFGYRG
+120 KDSFGYRG
-128 VRLKTAPGTEA
+128 VRLKTTPGTEA
-139 VLKIKRLNIAERLYR
+139 VLKLKRLNIAERLYR
-154 VTGAGIYRDSRLL
+154 VTGAGIYRDNRLL

-189 TAIYR
+189 TAVYR

-217 FATSQLPGKGGL
+217 FATSLLPGQGGL
-229 DPALGI
+229 DPGLGV
-235 NLTYALGKNGFARE
+235 NLTYAVGKNGFAKE

-265 VLPDENRQS
+265 VLPDKNQRP
-274 RLLAQYVKIKPPLAV
+274 RLLAQYVKIKSPLTV
-289 YERGVVQFD
+289 YERGVVQFND
-298 DDRQLFAH
+298 ERQQFGHRAT
-306 HVKFSEDAS
+306 FSKAVP
-315 LYPHGHPFLNRAAD
+315 LYPHGHPFLHRAAD

-361 TCLPAGPGSN
+361 TFLPAGSGSD

-376 DGSLKFEWRGEQPKL
+376 DGSLKFEWRGGQPKL
-391 DLQQVNKLI
+391 DLKQVNKLI
-400 ADKRIN
+400 AEKRIR

-425 QHGSVYWNDHRQRW
+425 QQGSVYWNDHRQRW
-439 VMVISQSFGS
+439 VMIISQSFGS

-460 ARPEGPWAYARK
+460 SRPEGPWVYARK
-472 IVTHD
+472 IVTHN

-524 YRLQLDDPRLNLP
+524 YRLELDDPRLNLP

-566 PKPAEGTVPI
+566 LKPAEGTVPI

-614 EWTHANQAQTIYSHD
+614 GWTRANQAQTIYSHD
-629 GSPPSDGKWQRS
+629 DRPPSDEKWQRS
-641 EEPLCHVWPL
+641 KEPLCHVWPL

>member
-1 MTFLLGQA
+1 MLSR
-9 APHFGIGLAGNR
+9 HFI
-21 QLGSRLNPATMF
+21 F
-33 FRNAILPALLFGLR
+33 PALLIGLR
-47 LGALGQAEPPPSAW
+47 LGALGQAESPPSAW

-66 VDAETGRGVPLVEL
+66 VDEETGRGIPLVEL

-87 FCTDSNGTVAFREP
+87 FYTDSNGTAAFHEP
-101 GLMNRQIFF
+101 GLMERQIFF
-110 HVRSHGYEYP
+110 HVHSHGYEYP
-120 KDGFGYRG
+120 KDDFGYRG
-128 VRLKTAPGTEA
+128 VRLKTTPGSEA
-139 VLKIKRLNIAERLYR
+139 VLKLKRLNIAERLYR

-167 GRSAPIEQ
+167 GRSAPIKR
-175 PLLNGMVFGSDSVV
+175 PLLNGLVFGSDSVV
-189 TAIYR
+189 TAVYR

-217 FATSQLPGKGGL
+217 FATSLLPGGGGL
-229 DPALGI
+229 DPGLGV
-235 NLTYALGKNGFARE
+235 NFTYAVGQNGFAKE
-249 AAKMPG
+249 TAKMPG

-274 RLLAQYVKIKPPLAV
+274 RLLAQYVKIKAPLAV

-298 DDRQLFAH
+298 DERQQFGHRAMFP
-306 HVKFSEDAS
+306 KDAP
-315 LYPHGHPFLNRAAD
+315 LYPHGHPFLHRAGD
-329 GQEYVYFA
+329 GHEYVYFD
-337 GGMPLVRVRAS
+337 GGMPAVRVRANV
-348 LASYLDPSQYETY
+348 AGYLDPSRYETY
-361 TCLPAGPGSN
+361 TFLQPGTGSG

-376 DGSLKFEWRGEQPKL
+376 DGSLKFEWRAGQPKM
-391 DLQQVNKLI
+391 DHKQVNKLI
-400 ADKRIN
+400 ADKKIT

-460 ARPEGPWAYARK
+460 ARPEGPWFYARK

-517 YDYNQIM
+517 YDYNQVM

-537 VPVYERPGDAG
+537 VPVYERPGDTG
-548 STWSTVR
+548 STWSTLR
-555 HGNAAPRFFAL
+555 YGNAVPRFFAL
-566 PKPAEGTVPI
+566 PKSANGMVAI
-576 GWDEK
+576 GREK
-581 TGRLVR
+581 KAGRLVR
-587 LAKAADALFHA
+587 LVKGTDALFHA
-598 AADPAALGRD
+598 AADPAVLGKN
-608 YLVPLH
+608 YLLPLH
-614 EWTHANQAQTIYSHD
+614 EWTRAGQGRTIYAY
-629 GSPPSDGKWQRS
+629 GTKPPANGNWQRS
-641 EEPLCHVWPL
+641 STPLGHVWPL
-651 PRSISP
+651 PSELKIDE

>member
-1 MTFLLGQA
+1 MPTRLSILSALLLG
-9 APHFGIGLAGNR
+9 L
-21 QLGSRLNPATMF
+21 QLC
-33 FRNAILPALLFGLR
+33 
-47 LGALGQAEPPPSAW
+47 ALGQTTQSSSSGW

-66 VDAETGRGVPLVEL
+66 VDAETGRGVPMVEL

-87 FCTDSNGTVAFREP
+87 FYTDSTGTVAFREP
-101 GLMNRQIFF
+101 GLMGREIFF

-128 VRLKTAPGTEA
+128 VRLKTTPGTEA
-139 VLKIKRLNIAERLYR
+139 VLKLKRLNIAERLYR
-154 VTGAGIYRDSRLL
+154 VTGAGIYRDNRLL

-189 TAIYR
+189 TAVYR

-217 FATSQLPGKGGL
+217 FATSLLPGLGGL
-229 DPALGI
+229 DPGLGV
-235 NLTYALGKNGFARE
+235 NLTYAVGKNGFAKE

-265 VLPDENRQS
+265 VLPDKNQRP
-274 RLLAQYVKIKPPLAV
+274 RLLAQYVKIKSPLTV
-289 YERGVVQFD
+289 YERGLVQFD
-298 DDRQLFAH
+298 DERQQFGHRAT
-306 HVKFSEDAS
+306 FSKAVP
-315 LYPHGHPFLNRAAD
+315 LYPHGHPFLHRAAD

-361 TCLPAGPGSN
+361 TFLPAGSGSD

-376 DGSLKFEWRGEQPKL
+376 DGSLKFEWRGGQPKL
-391 DLQQVNKLI
+391 DLKQVNKLI
-400 ADKRIN
+400 AEKRIR

-425 QHGSVYWNDHRQRW
+425 QQGSVYWNDHRQRW
-439 VMVISQSFGS
+439 VMIISQSFGS

-460 ARPEGPWAYARK
+460 SRPEGPWVYARK

-517 YDYNQIM
+517 YDYNQVM
-524 YRLQLDDPRLNLP
+524 YRLELDDPRLNLP

-581 TGRLVR
+581 TGRLVG

-598 AADPAALGRD
+598 AADPVSLGMD
-608 YLVPLH
+608 YLLPLH
-614 EWTHANQAQTIYSHD
+614 EWTRANQAQTIYSHD
-629 GSPPSDGKWQRS
+629 GNPPSNGKWKRS
-641 EEPLCHVWPL
+641 VEPLCHVWPL
-651 PRSISP
+651 PRLISP

>member
-1 MTFLLGQA
+1 ML
-9 APHFGIGLAGNR
+9 
-21 QLGSRLNPATMF
+21 SRHSIF
-33 FRNAILPALLFGLR
+33 PALLIGLR

-66 VDAETGRGVPLVEL
+66 VDEETGRGVPLVEL

-87 FCTDSNGTVAFREP
+87 FYTDSNGTVAFHEP
-101 GLMNRQIFF
+101 GLMERQIFF
-110 HVRSHGYEYP
+110 HVNSHGYEYP

-128 VRLKTAPGTEA
+128 VRLKTTPGSEA
-139 VLKIKRLNIAERLYR
+139 VLKLKRLNIAERLYR

-167 GRSAPIEQ
+167 GRSAPIKQ
-175 PLLNGMVFGSDSVV
+175 PLLNGLVFGSDSVV
-189 TAIYR
+189 TAVYQ

-217 FATSQLPGKGGL
+217 FATSLLPGVGGL
-229 DPALGI
+229 DPELGV
-235 NLTYALGKNGFARE
+235 NLTYAVGKNGFAKE

-265 VLPDENRQS
+265 VLPDQNRQS
-274 RLLAQYVKIKPPLAV
+274 RLLAQYVKIKAPLAV

-298 DDRQLFAH
+298 DERQQFGHLAMFP
-306 HVKFSEDAS
+306 KDAP
-315 LYPHGHPFLNRAAD
+315 LYPHGHPFLHRAGD
-329 GQEYVYFA
+329 GHEYVYFA
-337 GGMPLVRVRAS
+337 GGMPAVRVRANV
-348 LASYLDPSQYETY
+348 AGYLDPSRYETY
-361 TCLPAGPGSN
+361 TFLQPGTGSG

-376 DGSLKFEWRGEQPKL
+376 DGSLKFEWRAGQPKL
-391 DLQQVNKLI
+391 DHKQVNKLI
-400 ADKRIN
+400 ADKKIT

-460 ARPEGPWAYARK
+460 ARPEGPWVYARK

-485 QHPYFAKDGGRTL
+485 QHPYFAKDGGRIL

-517 YDYNQIM
+517 YDYNQVM

-537 VPVYERPGDAG
+537 TPIYERVDNDG

-555 HGNAAPRFFAL
+555 YGDAAPRFFAL
-566 PKPAEGTVPI
+566 PKPAEGTIPV
-576 GWDEK
+576 GWDEA

-598 AADPAALGRD
+598 ATDPAALGMD
-608 YLVPLH
+608 YLLPLQ
-614 EWTHANQAQTIYSHD
+614 EWTRVHQGQTIYSY
-629 GSPPSDGKWQRS
+629 GTKPPANGEWQRS
-641 EEPLCHVWPL
+641 DKPLGHVWPL
-651 PRSISP
+651 PGELKVDE

>member
-1 MTFLLGQA
+1 
-9 APHFGIGLAGNR
+9 
-21 QLGSRLNPATMF
+21 
-33 FRNAILPALLFGLR
+33 
-47 LGALGQAEPPPSAW
+47 
-61 FAIRV
+61 
-66 VDAETGRGVPLVEL
+66 
-80 ETVNHLR
+80 
-87 FCTDSNGTVAFREP
+87 
-101 GLMNRQIFF
+101 
-110 HVRSHGYEYP
+110 
-120 KDGFGYRG
+120 
-128 VRLKTAPGTEA
+128 
-139 VLKIKRLNIAERLYR
+139 
-154 VTGAGIYRDSRLL
+154 
-167 GRSAPIEQ
+167 
-175 PLLNGMVFGSDSVV
+175 
-189 TAIYR
+189 
-194 GKLHWFWGDT
+194 
-204 NRPSYPLGNFHVP
+204 VP
-217 FATSQLPGKGGL
+217 FATSLLPGQGGL
-229 DPALGI
+229 DPGLGV
-235 NLTYALGKNGFARE
+235 NLTYAVGKNGFAKE

-265 VLPDENRQS
+265 VLPDKNQRP
-274 RLLAQYVKIKPPLAV
+274 RLLAQYVKIKAPLAV
-289 YERGVVQFD
+289 YERGVVKFD
-298 DDRQLFAH
+298 DERQQFGHRATFP
-306 HVKFSEDAS
+306 KDAP
-315 LYPHGHPFLNRAAD
+315 LYPHGHPFLNRGAD

-361 TCLPAGPGSN
+361 TFLPAGSGSD

-376 DGSLKFEWRGEQPKL
+376 DGSLKFEWRGGQPKL
-391 DLQQVNKLI
+391 DLKQVNKLI
-400 ADKRIN
+400 AEKRIR

-425 QHGSVYWNDHRQRW
+425 QQGSVYWNDHRQRW
-439 VMVISQSFGS
+439 VMIISQSFGS

-460 ARPEGPWAYARK
+460 SRPEGPWVYARK

-517 YDYNQIM
+517 YDYNQVM
-524 YRLQLDDPRLNLP
+524 YRLELDDPRLNLP

-581 TGRLVR
+581 TGRLVG

-598 AADPAALGRD
+598 AADPAALGMD
-608 YLVPLH
+608 YLLPLH
-614 EWTHANQAQTIYSHD
+614 EWTRANQAQTIYSHD
-629 GSPPSDGKWQRS
+629 GSPPSNGKWKRS

>member
-1 MTFLLGQA
+1 
-9 APHFGIGLAGNR
+9 
-21 QLGSRLNPATMF
+21 MF
-33 FRNAILPALLFGLR
+33 FRHAILPALLLGLQ
-47 LGALGQAEPPPSAW
+47 LCALGQAELPPSAL

-87 FCTDSNGTVAFREP
+87 FYTDSNGTVAFREP
-101 GLMNRQIFF
+101 GLMGRQIFF

-120 KDGFGYRG
+120 KDSFGYRG
-128 VRLKTAPGTEA
+128 VRLKTTPGTEA
-139 VLKIKRLNIAERLYR
+139 VLKLKRLNIAERLYR
-154 VTGAGIYRDSRLL
+154 VTGAGIYRDNRLL

-189 TAIYR
+189 TAVYR

-217 FATSQLPGKGGL
+217 FATSLLPGQGGL
-229 DPALGI
+229 DPGLGV
-235 NLTYALGKNGFARE
+235 NLTYAVGKNGFAKE

-265 VLPDENRQS
+265 VLPDKNQRP
-274 RLLAQYVKIKPPLAV
+274 RLLAQYVKIKSPLTV
-289 YERGVVQFD
+289 YERGVVQFND
-298 DDRQLFAH
+298 ERQQFGHRATFP
-306 HVKFSEDAS
+306 KDAP
-315 LYPHGHPFLNRAAD
+315 LYPHGHPFLHRAAD

-361 TCLPAGPGSN
+361 TFLPAGSGSD

-376 DGSLKFEWRGEQPKL
+376 DGSLKFEWRGGQPKL
-391 DLQQVNKLI
+391 DLKQVNKLI
-400 ADKRIN
+400 AEKRIR

-439 VMVISQSFGS
+439 VMIISQSFGS

-460 ARPEGPWAYARK
+460 SRPEGPWVYARK

-517 YDYNQIM
+517 YDYNQVM
-524 YRLQLDDPRLNLP
+524 YRLELDDPRLNLP

-581 TGRLVR
+581 TGRLVG

-614 EWTHANQAQTIYSHD
+614 GWTRANQAQTIYSHD
-629 GSPPSDGKWQRS
+629 DRPPSDEKWQRS
-641 EEPLCHVWPL
+641 KEPLCHVWPL

>member
-1 MTFLLGQA
+1 
-9 APHFGIGLAGNR
+9 
-21 QLGSRLNPATMF
+21 MF
-33 FRNAILPALLFGLR
+33 FRHAILPALLLGLQ
-47 LGALGQAEPPPSAW
+47 LCALGQAELPPSAL

-87 FCTDSNGTVAFREP
+87 FYTDSNGTVAFREP
-101 GLMNRQIFF
+101 GLMGRQIFF

-120 KDGFGYRG
+120 KDSFGYRG
-128 VRLKTAPGTEA
+128 VRLKTTPGTEA
-139 VLKIKRLNIAERLYR
+139 VLKLKRLNIAERLYR
-154 VTGAGIYRDSRLL
+154 VTGAGIYRDNRLL

-189 TAIYR
+189 TAVYR

-217 FATSQLPGKGGL
+217 FATSLLPGQGGL
-229 DPALGI
+229 DPGLGV
-235 NLTYALGKNGFARE
+235 NLTYAVGKNGFAKE

-265 VLPDENRQS
+265 VLPDKNQRP
-274 RLLAQYVKIKPPLAV
+274 RLLAQYVKIKSPLTV
-289 YERGVVQFD
+289 YERGVVQFND
-298 DDRQLFAH
+298 ERQQFGHRAT
-306 HVKFSEDAS
+306 FSKAVP
-315 LYPHGHPFLNRAAD
+315 LYPHGHPFLHRAAD

-348 LASYLDPSQYETY
+348 LVSYLDPSQYETY
-361 TCLPAGPGSN
+361 TFLPAGSGSD

-376 DGSLKFEWRGEQPKL
+376 DGSLKFEWRGGQPKL
-391 DLQQVNKLI
+391 DLKQVNKLI
-400 ADKRIN
+400 AEKRIR

-425 QHGSVYWNDHRQRW
+425 QQGSVYWNDHRQRW
-439 VMVISQSFGS
+439 VMIISQSFGS

-460 ARPEGPWAYARK
+460 SRPEGPWVYARK

-517 YDYNQIM
+517 YDYNQVM
-524 YRLQLDDPRLNLP
+524 YRLELDDPRLNLP

-614 EWTHANQAQTIYSHD
+614 GWTRANQAQTIYSHD
-629 GSPPSDGKWQRS
+629 DRPPSDEKWQRS
-641 EEPLCHVWPL
+641 KEPLCHVWPL

>member
-1 MTFLLGQA
+1 MA
-9 APHFGIGLAGNR
+9 CNCARLARRTQSSSSG
-21 QLGSRLNPATMF
+21 
-33 FRNAILPALLFGLR
+33 
-47 LGALGQAEPPPSAW
+47 W

-66 VDAETGRGVPLVEL
+66 VDAETGRGVPMVEL

-87 FCTDSNGTVAFREP
+87 FYTDSTGTVAFREP
-101 GLMNRQIFF
+101 GLMGREIFF

-128 VRLKTAPGTEA
+128 VRLKTTPGTEA
-139 VLKIKRLNIAERLYR
+139 VLKLKRLNIAERLYR
-154 VTGAGIYRDSRLL
+154 VTGAGIYRDNRLL

-189 TAIYR
+189 TAVYR

-217 FATSQLPGKGGL
+217 FATSLLPGLGGL
-229 DPALGI
+229 DPGLGV
-235 NLTYALGKNGFARE
+235 NLTYAVGKNGFAKE

-265 VLPDENRQS
+265 VLPDKNQRP
-274 RLLAQYVKIKPPLAV
+274 RLLAQYVKIKSPLTV
-289 YERGVVQFD
+289 YERGLVQFD
-298 DDRQLFAH
+298 DERQQFGHRAT
-306 HVKFSEDAS
+306 FSKAVP
-315 LYPHGHPFLNRAAD
+315 LYPHGHPFLHRAAD
-329 GQEYVYFA
+329 GREYVYFA

-361 TCLPAGPGSN
+361 TFLPAGSGSD

-376 DGSLKFEWRGEQPKL
+376 DGSLKFEWRGGQPKL
-391 DLQQVNKLI
+391 DLKQVNKLI
-400 ADKRIN
+400 AEKRIR

-425 QHGSVYWNDHRQRW
+425 QQGSVYWNDHRQRW
-439 VMVISQSFGS
+439 VMIISQSFGS

-460 ARPEGPWAYARK
+460 SRPEGPWVYARK

-517 YDYNQIM
+517 YDYNQVM
-524 YRLQLDDPRLNLP
+524 YRLELDDPRLNLP

-581 TGRLVR
+581 TGRLVG

-598 AADPAALGRD
+598 AADPVALGMD
-608 YLVPLH
+608 YLLPLH
-614 EWTHANQAQTIYSHD
+614 EWTRANQAQTIYSHD
-629 GSPPSDGKWQRS
+629 GNPPSNGKWKRS
-641 EEPLCHVWPL
+641 VEPLCHVWPL
-651 PRSISP
+651 PRLISP

>member
-1 MTFLLGQA
+1 MPTRLSILSALLLG
-9 APHFGIGLAGNR
+9 L
-21 QLGSRLNPATMF
+21 QLC
-33 FRNAILPALLFGLR
+33 
-47 LGALGQAEPPPSAW
+47 ALGQTAQSSSSGW

-87 FCTDSNGTVAFREP
+87 FYTDSNGTVAFREP
-101 GLMNRQIFF
+101 GLMDRQIFF

-128 VRLKTAPGTEA
+128 VRLKSTPGTEA
-139 VLKIKRLNIAERLYR
+139 VLKLKRLNIAERLYR

-167 GRSAPIEQ
+167 GRSVPIEQ

-189 TAIYR
+189 TAVYR

-217 FATSQLPGKGGL
+217 FATSLLPGQGGL
-229 DPALGI
+229 DPGLGV
-235 NLTYALGKNGFARE
+235 NLTYAVGKNGFAKE

-265 VLPDENRQS
+265 VLPDKNQRP
-274 RLLAQYVKIKPPLAV
+274 RLLAQYVKIKAPLAV
-289 YERGVVQFD
+289 YERGVVKFD
-298 DDRQLFAH
+298 DERQQFGHRATFP
-306 HVKFSEDAS
+306 KDAP
-315 LYPHGHPFLNRAAD
+315 LYPHGHPFLNRGAD

-361 TCLPAGPGSN
+361 TFLPAGSGSD

-376 DGSLKFEWRGEQPKL
+376 DGSLKFEWRGGQPKL
-391 DLQQVNKLI
+391 DLKQVNKLI
-400 ADKRIN
+400 AEKRIR

-425 QHGSVYWNDHRQRW
+425 QQGSVYWNDHRQRW
-439 VMVISQSFGS
+439 VMIISQSFGS

-460 ARPEGPWAYARK
+460 SRPEGPWVYARK
-472 IVTHD
+472 IVTHN

-524 YRLQLDDPRLNLP
+524 YCLQLDDPRLNLP
-537 VPVYERPGDAG
+537 VPVYERPADAG

-581 TGRLVR
+581 TGRLVG

-598 AADPAALGRD
+598 AADPAALGMD
-608 YLVPLH
+608 YLLPLH
-614 EWTHANQAQTIYSHD
+614 EWTRANQAQTIYSHD
-629 GSPPSDGKWQRS
+629 GSPPSNGKWKRS